1 MVMSATSMI
10 ILGMLLA
17 AGVATELCAVLM
29 APLGYENEKG
39 FHQGLPGAEE
49 ADAGQPANPS

>member
-1 MVMSATSMI
+1 MSATAMLI
-10 ILGMLLA
+10 FGMLLA
-17 AGVATELCAVLM
+17 AGVVTELCAVLM

-39 FHQGLPGAEE
+39 FHRGLPGSED

>member
-1 MVMSATSMI
+1 MSATSML

-17 AGVATELCAVLM
+17 AGVVTELCAVLM

-39 FHQGLPGAEE
+39 FHRGLPGSEE